1 MSTGLLEGRGQD
13 TETGQGCSR
22 TASEEQNNE
31 SQKQKVAASAER
43 GLQLAQVSHV
53 TATLL
58 TVGSVRSGSGG
69 ERKAEA
75 GERHQDEEKRVSDER
90 AGATPQAAR

>member
-1 MSTGLLEGRGQD
+1 MSAGLLKGRGQD

-31 SQKQKVAASAER
+31 SQKQKVVASAEQ
-43 GLQLAQVSHV
+43 GLQLTQVSHES
-53 TATLL
+53 ATVL
-58 TVGSVRSGSGG
+58 TVGSVWSGSGG

-75 GERHQDEEKRVSDER
+75 GPRHQNEEKRVSDEG
-90 AGATPQAAR
+90 AGETPQAAR